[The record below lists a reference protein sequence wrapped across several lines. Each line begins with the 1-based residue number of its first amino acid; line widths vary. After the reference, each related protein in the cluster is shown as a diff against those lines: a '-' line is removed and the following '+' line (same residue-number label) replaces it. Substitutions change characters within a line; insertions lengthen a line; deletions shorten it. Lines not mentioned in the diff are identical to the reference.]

1 MKLVEK
7 IRQAPL
13 PVKYTVLVAYTKIF
27 HNVMLKVMS
36 QDEAMYELHK
46 ALYTEVPDK

>member
-27 HNVMLKVMS
+27 NNVMLKV
-36 QDEAMYELHK
+36 MYELHK
-46 ALYTEVPDK
+46 ALNTEVPDK

>member
-13 PVKYTVLVAYTKIF
+13 PVKYIVLVSYTKIF
-27 HNVMLKVMS
+27 HNFMLKVMS
-36 QDEAMYELHK
+36 QDEAMQELHK

>member
-13 PVKYTVLVAYTKIF
+13 PVKYTVLVAYTEIF
-27 HNVMLKVMS
+27 QNTMLKVMS
-36 QDEAMYELHK
+36 QDEAMHELHK

>member
-13 PVKYTVLVAYTKIF
+13 PVKYTVLVSYTKLF
-27 HNVMLKVMS
+27 HHVMLKIMS
-36 QDEAMYELHK
+36 EDEAMHELHK
-46 ALYTEVPDK
+46 ALYTEVSDK

>member
-7 IRQAPL
+7 IRQSPL

-27 HNVMLKVMS
+27 NNVMLKVMS

>member
-13 PVKYTVLVAYTKIF
+13 FVKYTVLVYYTKIF

-36 QDEAMYELHK
+36 QDEAMNELNK
-46 ALYTEVPDK
+46 ALYTEVPYK